1 MPSMRELSEQI
12 INQTLTNKTTENY
25 RMTPSGPVRKE
36 SGDWMSDFY
45 DWNQGWA
52 EAGRTVGS
60 GLLGSI
66 PAGWAGLGELA
77 MTGDPAAA
85 AQRVQDVQQ
94 ALTYVPRSEQGMQAL
109 SDTGAVLGPL
119 AVPAEAIG
127 QATLDI
133 TGSPAAATAAE
144 ITLDPLNYIP
154 GVKGLAAMAPLI
166 KRAGKGKPTPLG
178 TGIVETA
185 EMVDIAQ
192 PPTGLMSGDE
202 VFDATIVESPV
213 VGSSAPIRFDETIRE
228 QNLSKVKDIAATRGN
243 KKPKI
248 EDLVDF
254 FETDHI
260 ERYGRQLDPTD
271 PTDFNTAIDAA
282 SDEIRYQLK
291 QSESGAGWYDEDV
304 KKTFDL
310 MGTIPQL
317 KSVLD
322 NETDRVIWT
331 ALAAP
336 TSIGNNVPLNTKAAT
351 AAMLQYKKT
360 GKIPTV
366 PPKAGAVTEGLKG
379 AGWGAKQKSVAAGMK
394 VIDKLITDLGEQGFA
409 DWWLSPHTLGE
420 LTDVRKAAGLSGG
433 PAGVSGGKN
442 SMHLGAMVLGDKT
455 GKYSLNLN
463 GYEGPTKDVWFTRS
477 YNRHFGNMKDP
488 KGLPAGGPRNTTERR
503 RMEEF
508 TTAMKGKLEDTGLSE
523 QDIQA
528 VLWFYEQNLFT
539 DLGVKSRP
547 GSFSK
552 GMEAVN
558 EQLGVRSG
566 IRESDGIEATAEPG
580 ATLSGFRGV
589 GPRQRTVR
597 AQRRLQARDGAIDS
611 ARTRGYTGARD
622 ELSGEVRLLNP
633 SEEMI
638 TRYETAQLQAP
649 TFTRTQDPI
658 DHRSQ
663 MVASLRGN
671 EFAPQVDIKSV
682 DELSNMELFQSDNGA
697 GFAINDGDVVA
708 VYGSP
713 QSKGSAYAMMQAAI
727 EAGGNKL
734 DAFDT
739 YLPSIYK
746 TVGFRPVARIK
757 WDDSQMPDGWDKKVF
772 EDFNNG
778 EPDVVWFAHDPDYY
792 GQDVKVPYVTDW
804 DDGVSI
810 QNAKVRAFQKKVK

>member
-1 MPSMRELSEQI
+1 MASMRDLSQQI
-12 INQTLTNKTTENY
+12 LGQTLMNKSTQDY
-25 RMTPSGPVRKE
+25 RMTPGGPVREE

-52 EAGRTVGS
+52 EAGRTIGS
-60 GLLGSI
+60 GLLGSV

-109 SDTGAVLGPL
+109 SDTGAVLAPL
-119 AVPAEAIG
+119 AAPAQAIG
-127 QATLDI
+127 QTTLDI

-144 ITLDPLNYIP
+144 IGLDPLNYIP

-166 KRAGKGKPTPLG
+166 KRAGKGKPTPPG
-178 TGIVETA
+178 TGIAETA
-185 EMVDIAQ
+185 ETADIGQ
-192 PPTGLMSGDE
+192 PPTTLMTGDE
-202 VFDATIVESPV
+202 VFDAPIVESTV

-228 QNLSKVKDIAATRGN
+228 QSLSKVKEIAATKGN
-243 KKPKI
+243 KKPKV

-254 FETDHI
+254 FEADHL
-260 ERYGRQLDPTD
+260 ERYGRQLDPND

-282 SDEIRYQLK
+282 ADEIGYQLK
-291 QSESGAGWYDEDV
+291 QSESGAGWYDGDV

-331 ALAAP
+331 AIAGP
-336 TSIGNNVPLNTKAAT
+336 TSIGNNVNMNTKASI
-351 AAMLQYKKT
+351 AAMLLYKKT

-366 PPKAGAVTEGLKG
+366 PPKAGATTEGLQR
-379 AGWGAKQKSVAAGMK
+379 AGWGAKQKAVAAGMK
-394 VIDKLITDLGEQGFA
+394 VIDKLITDLGKEGFA

-420 LTDVRKAAGLSGG
+420 LTAVRKAAGLSGG
-433 PAGVSGGKN
+433 PSGLSGGKD
-442 SMHLGAMVLGDKT
+442 SMHLGAMILGDKT

-477 YNRHFGNMKDP
+477 YNRHFGNMKDK
-488 KGLPAGGPRNTTERR
+488 KGLPMGGPRSATERR

-508 TTAMKGKLEDTGLSE
+508 TASMKERLEDTGLSE

-539 DLGVKSRP
+539 DLGVLSRP

-558 EQLGVRSG
+558 EQLG
-566 IRESDGIEATAEPG
+566 IRQAIRGGDGIETTAEPG

-589 GPRQRTVR
+589 SPRQRTVR

-611 ARTRGYTGARD
+611 DEARGYSRRSDGLPR
-622 ELSGEVRLLNP
+622 GVRLLEP
-633 SEEMI
+633 SSEMVA
-638 TRYETAQLQAP
+638 RYEAANLKAP
-649 TFTRTQDPI
+649 VFSPADSPV
-658 DHRSQ
+658 DHRAQ

-671 EFAPQVDIKSV
+671 KFAPQVDIKSV
-682 DELSNMELFQSDNGA
+682 DDLANMELFQSGNGA
-697 GFAINDGDVVA
+697 GFAIDNGDVVA

-713 QSKGSAYAMMQAAI
+713 QSKGSAYAMIQAAI
-727 EAGGNKL
+727 EAGGTKL

-739 YLPSIYK
+739 YLPDIYE

-757 WDDSQMPDGWDKKVF
+757 WDESQKPDGWDKKVF
-772 EDFNNG
+772 EKFNNG
-778 EPDVVWFAHDPDYY
+778 EPDVVWFAYDPKYY
-792 GQDVKVPYVTDW
+792 GEAVDAPYVDSW
-804 DDGVSI
+804 DEGVSI
-810 QNAKVRAFQKKVK
+810 QSAKVREYQKE